1 MRPMRRLRFGSCVVA
16 LPALAALAALTTTGC
31 ATPYSFGKTPGGLPP
46 LSIDLRASEVTS
58 TIGDAEGHRG
68 QIATFLETLS
78 EQKGVA
84 PRPARFRAVVHGET
98 HYGEYLLAV
107 FYCMGYFGVLTNCA
121 YTTLDRAVE
130 LELEVDGVRYSGAGF
145 SSRNA
150 STWFN
155 ASGYFSLK
163 QATEDALRRGVT
175 DGKYNA
181 PPGDHNG
188 NMP

>member
-1 MRPMRRLRFGSCVVA
+1 MRFLRLGSCVVA
-16 LPALAALAALTTTGC
+16 LSAWTAAGC
-31 ATPYSFGKTPGGLPP
+31 ATPYLFGKPPGGLPP
-46 LSIDLRASEVTS
+46 LTIDLRASEVTS

-68 QIATFLETLS
+68 KIAEFLETLS
-78 EQKGVA
+78 EEKGV
-84 PRPARFRAVVHGET
+84 PRHAARFRAVVRGET
-98 HYGEYLLAV
+98 HYAGFLLSLLYCLGPYGAV
-107 FYCMGYFGVLTNCA
+107 LNCS
-121 YTTLDRAVE
+121 YTTLDREVE

-155 ASGYFSLK
+155 SSGYFSLK

-181 PPGDHNG
+181 PRGQNDG
-188 NMP
+188 NEP